1 MLDALRF
8 VAAAVA
14 KKDYVQG
21 LTHFKIKDGRVTGF
35 NGDIALSSDIDVDLD
50 IYPNASKLLAAIKA
64 CASTIALN
72 MTPGGK
78 LSVKSGKFKS
88 LVECMTEDAAVT
100 YSEPEGESVELN
112 EAFYAGLKAL
122 APVMGIDASRPWAMG
137 IKVQSGSMLATNNVM
152 LAEYWHGLTL
162 PFDAVIPDIAINEL
176 LRIGEPPTKVQITD
190 HSISFRWGEKKWLW
204 SKLIEGDMW
213 PVARVQDIMS
223 TEDGPQLP
231 FPAEFF
237 DAVETLKPFL
247 LESNSLYL
255 TSTSIATSRNDG
267 EGTSIEIDL
276 PVVTEM
282 QSYQQKQLSILG
294 QVAQTIDWSAY
305 PRPCIFRGKNLRG
318 ALVGQK
324 V

>member
-1 MLDALRF
+1 MLDSLRF

-14 KKDYVQG
+14 KKDYVAG
-21 LTHFKIKDGRVTGF
+21 LTHFRIKDGRVTGF
-35 NGDIALSSDIDVDLD
+35 NGDIALSSDIDVDID
-50 IYPNASKLLAAIKA
+50 VYPKATSLLAAIKA
-64 CASTIALN
+64 CPDTISLN
-72 MTPGGK
+72 VTPTGK
-78 LSVKSGKFKS
+78 LAVKSGKFKS
-88 LVECMTEDAAVT
+88 FVECIPEDAVT
-100 YSEPEGESVELN
+100 YQEPEGDSVELN
-112 EAFYAGLKAL
+112 DGFLKGLRAL

-176 LRIGEPPTKVQITD
+176 LRIGEPPTNVQITD

-204 SKLIEGDMW
+204 SKLIEGGMW

-231 FPAEFF
+231 FPPEFF
-237 DAVETLKPFL
+237 EAVETLKPFL
-247 LESNSLYL
+247 LESSSLYL
-255 TSTSIATSRNDG
+255 TAKSIATSRNDG

-294 QVAQTIDWSAY
+294 QVAQTIDWTTY
-305 PRPCIFRGKNLRG
+305 PRPCIFRGPNLRG